1 MIALYGATLTFLQ
14 FILLTVPLSH
24 DLPFLPTMERIQL
37 ERPLFHYSL
46 GRHTHDPAIAMSAK
60 LFVVVTNGVESEGHW
75 MNSMT

>member
-1 MIALYGATLTFLQ
+1 
-14 FILLTVPLSH
+14 
-24 DLPFLPTMERIQL
+24 MERIQL

-46 GRHTHDPAIAMSAK
+46 GRHIHDPAIAMSAK